1 MPQKQRNF
9 NFRLSKARITVEHA
23 FGRLKG
29 RWRCLL
35 KHMDYHI
42 DSVPRVV
49 AACVVLHNICET
61 LGDRCQDDWVVQDD
75 SNSTENERGSGT
87 DNQEGTAIGT
97 GTPTS
102 CLIRDAFADYLST
115 L

>member
-1 MPQKQRNF
+1 
-9 NFRLSKARITVEHA
+9 
-23 FGRLKG
+23 
-29 RWRCLL
+29 
-35 KHMDYHI
+35 MDYHI
-42 DSVPRVV
+42 DNVPHVV

-75 SNSTENERGSGT
+75 SNSTETERGSGT
-87 DNQEGTAIGT
+87 DNQEGTATGT

-102 CLIRDAFADYLST
+102 HVIRDAFADYLST